1 MKTTRIWITAAL
13 AALALAG
20 AGGCRL
26 PTTACT
32 MELRV
37 DISPAQKSI
46 HVGDSFQAKAE
57 GVSCGGRDRF
67 PYEGVTWSTSDTG
80 VIQLDAATGRITGL
94 AAGSATV
101 TAHDP
106 ANPQFPLGT
115 VSVTVQ
121 P

>member
-1 MKTTRIWITAAL
+1 MKTTRYWITAAI
-13 AALALAG
+13 AALTLAG

-37 DISPAQKSI
+37 DVSPDQKTI
-46 HVGDSFQAKAE
+46 RVGDAFQAKAE
-57 GVSCGGRDRF
+57 GVSCGGRQRF
-67 PYEGVTWSTSDTG
+67 PYENVTWGTADTG
-80 VIQLDAATGRITGL
+80 VVQVDAATGRVTAI
-94 AAGSATV
+94 AAGAATV